1 MDAPT
6 TPVKEVVEYVKEEL
20 AVEGVEVKGWGPR
33 SVTLKLPYELPELN
47 EVIDVIMARS
57 GGEVTFANT
66 DNGGV
71 LIVTP
76 DPAHKMQEETPPRRA
91 CGVGAFLLLL
101 GALAAAA
108 ALVLLLASAPIETN
122 WTGTK

>member
-6 TPVKEVVEYVKEEL
+6 TPVKEVVDYVKDEL

-57 GGEVTFANT
+57 GGRSRLQTRTTEGCSSSPQTQRTRWRRKHRRA
-66 DNGGV
+66 GRAGWQRSCYCWARS
-71 LIVTP
+71 P
-76 DPAHKMQEETPPRRA
+76 PPRS
-91 CGVGAFLLLL
+91 F
-101 GALAAAA
+101 
-108 ALVLLLASAPIETN
+108 
-122 WTGTK
+122 

>member
-6 TPVKEVVEYVKEEL
+6 TPVKEVVDYVKDEL

-57 GGEVTFANT
+57 GGEITFANT

-76 DPAHKMQEETPPRRA
+76 DPAHKMEEETPPRRA
-91 CGVGAFLLLL
+91 CGLATIMLLL

-108 ALVLLLASAPIETN
+108 VVLMLAVAPMATN
-122 WTGTK
+122 WTGTN